1 MASKKIMV
9 DIMVVDKNA
18 TRTINKATTAIDGM
32 AQATNRASV
41 AANKN
46 KTNAGLNNAIIAES
60 ARLASDASYGFTAI
74 ANNLGQLISLFD
86 ASRKAA
92 GGLKAAFVALFSVQS
107 LILISIQLLITYGQD
122 LYNFFIG
129 ASEASNKYK
138 KSLEDLTA
146 TTEGNRQELLGYIK
160 VLQDVESS
168 EKSRIN
174 ALKELDSAIG
184 GVIDAEKNNKL
195 SLKDLT
201 AEVEEYIRQQRLR
214 MELDAVISSNGELF
228 AEREKIRKTQ
238 EKLDNAETIEQQKEI
253 YMENASFFDKYLD
266 ISKESMEASGGKG
279 LLPRLFLPDEDID
292 FVNLFRSQSQ
302 DVIKEYDAAIKK
314 IIEIE
319 KQLTTEDGKGGGAK
333 STKRGFLAGQLD
345 FDKEIIQSQ
354 KRVSASLRKNKDQ
367 QIQIDANAIKEIAK
381 LRQSDFAERQQQRV
395 NTIKNA
401 KDRAKAQKEADK
413 AISDSRQSLNEYLAQ
428 IDSETERQINERRL
442 RDLDKATSLLEEQ
455 LNARSIAEQEFNV
468 SMARNDF
475 DRFNSQR
482 ELEALRTKNTL
493 DNLERQKTA
502 AIVAGEET
510 IGIEQQ
516 ITNAKQS
523 LAETNKKID
532 QDEAKAKLATANYVA
547 QAITAIA
554 GEGSALGKAVSVAM
568 ATMNTYEAVT
578 AALGSK
584 PYGPWNIA
592 QAAATAAFGFLQ
604 VKKILATKLPVGGAG
619 GGAGGA
625 APSVQAPDFN
635 VVGASETSQ
644 IGQALGMAQSN
655 LTVDLY
661 WSEVEKMNNQNRIN
675 TNMIQT

>member
-92 GGLKAAFVALFSVQS
+92 GGLKAAFVALFSIQS

-253 YMENASFFDKYLD
+253 FMENASFFDKYLD
-266 ISKESMEASGGKG
+266 ISKESEEASGGLG
-279 LLPRLFLPDEDID
+279 LIGRLFLPDEDID

-302 DVIKEYDAAIKK
+302 DVIKEYDDAIKK

-319 KQLTTEDGKGGGAK
+319 KQLTPEDGKGGAK

-475 DRFNSQR
+475 DRFDSQR

-516 ITNAKQS
+516 ITNTKQA

-532 QDEAKAKLATANYVA
+532 QDEANAKLATANYVA

-554 GEGSALGKAVSVAM
+554 GEGSAVGKAVSVAM
-568 ATMNTYEAVT
+568 ATMNTYEATT

-604 VKKILATKLPVGGAG
+604 VRKILATKLPAG
-619 GGAGGA
+619 GGTGASTGGA
-625 APSVQAPDFN
+625 AVQAPAFN

-644 IGQALGMAQSN
+644 LGMAIASTEGN
-655 LTVDLY
+655 SDVKLY
-661 WSEVEKMNNQNRIN
+661 WSDIDDMNN
-675 TNMIQT
+675 TNDRNESIVGF